1 MVSRDSYNVC
11 IAVYMMASRRY
22 GTIYTGVT
30 SRFSARIYEHRSG
43 LIDGFTKKYGVHRL
57 VWYQIHES
65 ILSAIQ
71 REKSLKKYKRD
82 WKINLIERDNPY
94 WEDLYPALVGM
105 RQRNDP
111 ASLAGDRSALG
122 EA

>member
-1 MVSRDSYNVC
+1 MREHLYF
-11 IAVYMMASRRY
+11 VYFLASQRN
-22 GTIYTGVT
+22 GTLYTGVT
-30 SRFSARIYEHRSG
+30 NDVFRRTYEHKTD
-43 LIDGFTKKYGVHRL
+43 LIEGFTKKYGVHRL